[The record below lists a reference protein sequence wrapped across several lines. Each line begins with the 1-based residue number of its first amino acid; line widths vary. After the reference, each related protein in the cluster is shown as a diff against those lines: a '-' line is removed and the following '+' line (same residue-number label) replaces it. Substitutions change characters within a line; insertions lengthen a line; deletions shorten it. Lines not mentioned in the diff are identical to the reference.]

1 MITVV
6 VSTSS
11 NPSSS
16 GSQDHI
22 INLQS
27 GETLPQ
33 DIPLYAYAQDSA
45 DSTAVLYYSWY
56 LLRAPAGSS
65 AALSSSEAQNPTLE
79 SVDVWGDYRLFCI
92 AANPATGETSET
104 DPIKAPNEAFTQ
116 VRVRSTNLAL
126 VKPAPGERDWFSYA
140 YEWVDALESF
150 DPLIDDHET
159 RITTLEGAT
168 ATTTFSALT
177 DTNFTGLVDGQVAQ
191 YQSGVWVNQTLS
203 TTVDPLS
210 ISSPTSGSIDL
221 ATQSLAIEG
230 TSGEVDVTGFGSGT
244 GYIFTIGLPNL
255 VDVDITGSAGSL
267 STPRTITLSGD
278 VNGSASFDG
287 SADISITTSLA
298 SSMAFNAAADDNG
311 TGLSVSSGQ
320 TLDIAGGSNI
330 TTNLTASSTRRNVT
344 VNLNDTIS
352 VTQVVTDS
360 VLSASATADLIGA
373 WRLDR
378 TGSAPSEILT
388 RADLP
393 GTGSAQRAGVL
404 LASDFFTGAN
414 TSGAIPNM
422 QLIPFS
428 QQGEHTY
435 TATSPTQNHYTI
447 VDEITDDVNGA
458 SVTSNP
464 CTVMFYNHTFKP
476 LHIYAVSS
484 MVLNAGQPQGTP
496 YAFELVEYSSLA
508 DLLDNVPT
516 ATGVTLAHNQ
526 TIDNGVSAAE
536 LTSPDVGTPIHIV
549 PPGGYFGF
557 KCVSANKVRGFRY
570 IANVLGAVAL

>member
-22 INLQS
+22 IDLQS
-27 GETLPQ
+27 GATLPQ

-45 DSTAVLYYSWY
+45 DPTAVLYYSWF

-79 SVDVWGDYRLFCI
+79 SVDTWGDYRLFCI
-92 AANPATGETSET
+92 AANPASGETSET
-104 DPIKAPNEAFTQ
+104 DPIKAPNAAFTQ
-116 VRVRSTNLAL
+116 VRVRSANLAL

-168 ATTTFSALT
+168 PTTTFSALT
-177 DTNFTGLVDGQVAQ
+177 DTTFTGLVDGQVAQ
-191 YQSGVWVNQTLS
+191 YQSGVWVNRTIS

-221 ATQSLAIEG
+221 ATQSLAIDG
-230 TSGEVDVTGFGSGT
+230 TSGEVEVTGLSSGT
-244 GYIFTIGLPNL
+244 GYTFTIGLPSL
-255 VDVDITGSAGSL
+255 VDVDIAGSAGSL

-287 SADISITTSLA
+287 SADITIATSLA
-298 SSMAFNAAADDNG
+298 SSTSFNIAADNNA
-311 TGLSVSSGQ
+311 TGLPLVNGG
-320 TLDIAGGSNI
+320 TLDIAGGTNI
-330 TTNLTASSTRRNVT
+330 TTQVTSGLTAT

-352 VTQVVTDS
+352 VVQVTTES
-360 VLSASATADLIGA
+360 VQSASATADLIGA

-378 TGSAPSEILT
+378 TGNAPSEILT
-388 RADLP
+388 RADVP
-393 GTGSAQRAGVL
+393 GTGSAQRAGVV
-404 LASDFFTGAN
+404 LASDFFTGMN
-414 TSGAIPNM
+414 PNGLLPNI

-435 TATSPTQNHYTI
+435 TATSTTQNNYTV
-447 VDEITDDVNGA
+447 VDEVSDAVAATN
-458 SVTSNP
+458 VTSNP

-476 LHIYAVSS
+476 LNIYNISS
-484 MVLNAGQPQGTP
+484 MVLLAGIPAVS
-496 YAFELVEYSSLA
+496 YVFELIIYETYNK
-508 DLLDNVPT
+508 LLTNQAI
-516 ATGVTLAHNQ
+516 ATGVTLTHTHA
-526 TIDNGVSAAE
+526 IGNGVSAAE
-536 LTSPDVGTPIHIV
+536 LISSNAGNPLYVV
-549 PPGGYFGF
+549 PPGAYFGF
-557 KCVSANKVRGFRY
+557 RCNLSNKPGGFRY
-570 IANVLGAVAL
+570 ISNVLGAIEL

>member
-45 DSTAVLYYSWY
+45 DPNAILSYSWHI
-56 LLRAPAGSS
+56 LRAPEGSS
-65 AALSSSEAQNPTLE
+65 AALSAGNVQNPTLE

-92 AANPATGETSET
+92 AANAASGETSET
-104 DPIKAPNEAFTQ
+104 DPIKAPNECFTQ
-116 VRVRSTNLAL
+116 IRVRSVNLAL

-150 DPLIDDHET
+150 DPLIDDHEA

-168 ATTTFSALT
+168 PTTTFSALT
-177 DTNFTGLVDGQVAQ
+177 DTNFTGLVNGQVAQ
-191 YQSGVWVNQTLS
+191 YQSGVWVNQTIS

-230 TSGEVDVTGFGSGT
+230 TSGEIDVTGITSGT
-244 GYIFTIGLPNL
+244 GYTFTIGLP
-255 VDVDITGSAGSL
+255 
-267 STPRTITLSGD
+267 
-278 VNGSASFDG
+278 
-287 SADISITTSLA
+287 
-298 SSMAFNAAADDNG
+298 
-311 TGLSVSSGQ
+311 
-320 TLDIAGGSNI
+320 
-330 TTNLTASSTRRNVT
+330 
-344 VNLNDTIS
+344 DTIS
-352 VTQVVTDS
+352 VVQVVTES
-360 VLSASATADLIGA
+360 VLSASATADLIGG

-388 RADLP
+388 RADTP

-414 TSGAIPNM
+414 SSGAIPNM
-422 QLIPFS
+422 QLVPYS
-428 QQGEHTY
+428 QQGEHTHY
-435 TATSPTQNHYTI
+435 ATSTSQTTYTT
-447 VDEITDDVNGA
+447 DNEITDNVNA
-458 SVTSNP
+458 SAVVSNP

-476 LHIYAVSS
+476 LYIYNISS
-484 MVLNAGQPQGTP
+484 IVLNGGQPQGQP
-496 YAFELVEYSSLA
+496 YAFELMEYSTLA
-508 DLLDNVPT
+508 DLLNNVAN
-516 ATGVTLAHNQ
+516 ATGVTLVHNQ
-526 TIDNGVSAAE
+526 NIDNGVSAAE
-536 LTSPDVGTPIHIV
+536 LTSPDVGSPLYIM
-549 PPGGYFGF
+549 PPGAYFGF
-557 KCVSANKVRGFRY
+557 KCISTNKLPGFRY
-570 IANVLGAVAL
+570 IANVLGAIPL